1 MKIIKTLL
9 LIVWIIISFALL
21 GPAGP
26 VILFLL
32 ILYMRHC
39 ARYEED
45 KKLQREA
52 NQRVVGKEG

>member
-1 MKIIKTLL
+1 MKIAKALL
-9 LIVWIIISFALL
+9 LIAWIIISFALL

-32 ILYMRHC
+32 ILYMRRC
-39 ARYEED
+39 VRYEED

>member
-9 LIVWIIISFALL
+9 LIAWILISFALL

-26 VILFLL
+26 IIVLL
-32 ILYMRHC
+32 IILYMRHC

-52 NQRVVGKEG
+52 NQKITGKEL

>member
-9 LIVWIIISFALL
+9 LIAWVIISFALL

-32 ILYMRHC
+32 SLYMRRC
-39 ARYEED
+39 VRYEED

-52 NQRVVGKEG
+52 NQKITGKEL